1 MSLKVEYVKT
11 SLVILENMLINFYI
25 STLQKMY
32 LNITILNIFYFH
44 ILKLRSLIA
53 KSQQIFNSSD
63 FFFYNVRSITKV
75 YLNKL

>member
-44 ILKLRSLIA
+44 ILKLRSIN
-53 KSQQIFNSSD
+53 QGQG
-63 FFFYNVRSITKV
+63 
-75 YLNKL
+75 